1 MTWIHSSRARMSC
14 VLSIIVYLAR
24 KDTKIFA
31 FMQINGE
38 KVAIFWCKV
47 YGVKCKG
54 GNYSILRQW
63 ASIKTTI
70 NINFFLKQEYAIF
83 DGYKNN

>member
-1 MTWIHSSRARMSC
+1 MSC

-24 KDTKIFA
+24 KDTKKFA
-31 FMQINGE
+31 YMQINGE